1 MRVAARLDGTNI
13 LTAGFLA
20 NRQHLQ
26 RLAPKIV
33 LNGAAL
39 AISLGLLFA
48 HLNKGA
54 DIASVGTPFV
64 LGACALFAAMALF
77 RFGKDISLGA
87 SLLAILFFVWFAF
100 GFFGNWHLAKF
111 EAQTLIAGGALAATG
126 YSIGK
131 SAGGLKFAWTALI
144 WTSLAFV
151 AISAFAFFSTPPNSE
166 TFGSRLSAGFGSPNT
181 AATLFG
187 IILLL
192 AIAKLTVRFQ
202 NASFNARPRG
212 DRVALLAQYEFA
224 SLSVIA
230 LAFGCLIFTVS
241 RAGIAVS
248 LAAIIGLSGFELYR
262 MRRRGRFSFLHG
274 KRTTLGLVLV
284 SALVLVLAILGEFNQ
299 RTQEALFE
307 NSSGRIETFKI
318 YWSVFLEKPWFGHG
332 LGSFNAI
339 NDQITTLENAATLQP
354 LGAVHNVILQWLVQ
368 QGIMG
373 VLAMS
378 LVFGV
383 IFYPIVRAL
392 MLPST
397 KPRNFL
403 RVTIAITFLVF
414 AHGMVD
420 YALEIPSIMWTYS
433 YILGLAAGYA
443 SMIQV
448 RRKKSEE

>member
-1 MRVAARLDGTNI
+1 MTARFLISSRNLRKFASELLRNGT
-13 LTAGFLA
+13 
-20 NRQHLQ
+20 
-26 RLAPKIV
+26 
-33 LNGAAL
+33 AL
-39 AISLGLLFA
+39 LMSVGLLFA
-48 HLNKGA
+48 HFLQGV
-54 DIASVGTPFV
+54 DIASVGAPFV
-64 LGACALFAAMALF
+64 LGACALFAAVTLLKLG
-77 RFGKDISLGA
+77 RNVSLGI
-87 SLLAILFFVWFAF
+87 SVLSMVFFVWLAF

-111 EAQTLIAGGALAATG
+111 EAQTLAAAGAVTATG
-126 YSIGK
+126 YTIGRSK
-131 SAGGLKFAWTALI
+131 EGLKFAWHALI
-144 WTSLAFV
+144 WSLLAFV
-151 AISAFAFFSTPPNSE
+151 AISAVAFFSTPLNSD
-166 TFGSRLSAGFGSPNT
+166 TFGNRLSAGFGSPNT

-192 AIAKLTVRFQ
+192 AIAKLTARFQ

-224 SLSVIA
+224 SLSVLV

-241 RAGIAVS
+241 RAGIAFS
-248 LAAIIGLSGFELYR
+248 LAAIIGLSAFELYR

-274 KRTTLGLVLV
+274 RRTMIGFAAV
-284 SALVLVLAILGEFNQ
+284 SALVLILAVSGELNQ

-318 YWSVFLEKPWFGHG
+318 YWNVFLEKPWFGHG

-339 NDQITTLENAATLQP
+339 NDQITTLENAPILQP

-373 VLAMS
+373 VLAMTF
-378 LVFGV
+378 VFGV
-383 IFYPIVRAL
+383 IFYPIIRAL

-443 SMIQV
+443 SMIQF
-448 RRKKSEE
+448 RPKKSEE

>member
-1 MRVAARLDGTNI
+1 ML
-13 LTAGFLA
+13 
-20 NRQHLQ
+20 
-26 RLAPKIV
+26 
-33 LNGAAL
+33 
-39 AISLGLLFA
+39 ISFGLLFA
-48 HLNKGA
+48 HLNEGA
-54 DIASVGTPFV
+54 DTASAGVPFI
-64 LGACALFAAMALF
+64 LGACALCGGITIL
-77 RFGKDISLGA
+77 SLGRDITLGT
-87 SLLAILFFVWFAF
+87 SILGTLLLIWHSF
-100 GFFGNWHLAKF
+100 GFFGNWHLASF
-111 EAQTLIAGGALAATG
+111 EAQTLIAGGALATVG

-131 SAGGLKFAWTALI
+131 SEKGLKFAWSALV
-144 WTSLAFV
+144 WASLIFV
-151 AISAFAFFSTPPNSE
+151 VASGFVFFSTPPSSE
-166 TFGSRLSAGFGSPNT
+166 TFGNRLTAGFGSPNT

-187 IILLL
+187 IILLV

-202 NASFNARPRG
+202 NSSFNARPRG
-212 DRVALLAQYEFA
+212 DRIALLAQNEFA
-224 SLSVIA
+224 SISILLI
-230 LAFGCLIFTVS
+230 AFGCLIFTVS
-241 RAGIAVS
+241 RAGIAIS
-248 LAAIIGLSGFELYR
+248 LGAMIGLTGLELYR

-274 KRTTLGLVLV
+274 RRTVLGIVAV
-284 SALVLVLAILGEFNQ
+284 SAIILILAISGELNQ
-299 RTQEALFE
+299 RTQESLFE
-307 NSSGRIETFKI
+307 NSSGRLETFKI
-318 YWSVFLEKPWFGHG
+318 YWNVFLEKPWFGHG

-403 RVTIAITFLVF
+403 RATIAITFLVF

-433 YILGLAAGYA
+433 YILGLATGYA

-448 RRKKSEE
+448 RPKKSEE